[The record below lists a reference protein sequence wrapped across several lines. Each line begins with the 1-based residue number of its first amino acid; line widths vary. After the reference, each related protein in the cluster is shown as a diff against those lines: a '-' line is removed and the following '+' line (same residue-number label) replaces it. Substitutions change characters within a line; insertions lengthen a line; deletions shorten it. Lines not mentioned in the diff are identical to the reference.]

1 LKFGIIFSWSARHS
15 EAGLLRSRKE
25 ETAGGERLRDGESSL
40 PVFPVQILL
49 KNSRRNVILYG
60 EMIRLIRRFTML
72 TAKEKM
78 NEIIKNQPEDSTYEE
93 ILKELAFARMVE
105 RGLEDSKAG
114 RSISNE
120 EMSHRIRSW
129 HK

>member
-1 LKFGIIFSWSARHS
+1 
-15 EAGLLRSRKE
+15 
-25 ETAGGERLRDGESSL
+25 
-40 PVFPVQILL
+40 
-49 KNSRRNVILYG
+49 
-60 EMIRLIRRFTML
+60 ML

-78 NEIIKNQPEDSTYEE
+78 SEIIKNQPEDSTYEE

-120 EMSHRIRSW
+120 EMSRRIRSW
-129 HK
+129 QK